1 MADVSTV
8 SPEVSESSERN
19 KAACDALR
27 SDASLES
34 PVAPTTDTSSE
45 HLPALSLED
54 CSAADPMLQAKA
66 LALKEY
72 LHPGHVFGIGI
83 LPENGIEFTDVQNI
97 FRSMSPAQMQD
108 FESAYNN
115 LPDTDD
121 LSTALGRLNDPVKE
135 ATIHALMGRTE
146 GETNWGGYISVALEA
161 ANSGDQNGGGE
172 LMRAIFST
180 MDKAEID
187 AAGTQWAND
196 HGGQTLEDAI
206 KASGLSET
214 DKGLYQSIYMGGADN
229 RDTAVTV
236 QAAKDYISSLD
247 NGYPSDIPRDE
258 WLRRF
263 GDIVSGDTNA
273 TSALLEDPNFVAQYH
288 RVFDG
293 TLLAEGYLNEGRISL
308 TDVISQNR
316 TVIAKLMQGEAS
328 EDFVES
334 ALRNATSEERVDFIA
349 GRALVQSGAELTTT
363 EDQRKADYYNNMM
376 RTFQEAGGTELAA
389 VWEDVLTHGKKTLV
403 SEVAMID
410 SDFEKSQPE
419 LMHMIESMSEE
430 DWKLIHS
437 ADGTQTPELTALID
451 TIGKVAPEFETEAVA
466 RLREMAEA
474 ATYSDAKAGN
484 SSFDEIIARNSDA
497 FSAPNAADVLEAVK
511 NMTDADR
518 EKYFSNEEYR
528 ASVDAVIFPNHQI
541 MKSFID
547 NPVAQAQMLM
557 VQSMLGQIKEDGKAP
572 EMGVVENFAQKV
584 INGEINSSNQL
595 ATLEAVATDPS
606 VQQLLKN
613 YLPMYNEQ
621 MMPANSFEEHLD
633 GYDARTTSLTQ
644 LLMSLD
650 PDGHKA
656 NFGALVNGGKIS
668 EATQMVGDLA
678 PVPGF
683 STLADETTNR
693 FSPEDPRFEVA
704 QNVLDQNGKAEPEDI
719 AQMYLLGMDSHA
731 NGGESYNYRDVLT
744 MLDAAGPEGRTQF
757 YQSMKDKYQVDFVE
771 AFKSRVASENLEGG
785 YKSIFDNA
793 VAQGFNLTTADE
805 VALAALDDNGGYR
818 EFESALSAMSFD
830 ERDQMKAEFAAKG
843 YGDFDSEFLG
853 LIGSNTAELEK
864 YGALISSFEEDPSSK
879 FIQRLLESK
888 DDLSG
893 WDLDGTNEELVRSVL
908 TNRDVLAKYAAA
920 RESLPP
926 EVLAQI
932 DQMYVD
938 AVNDNRTSKENV
950 AAKVN
955 AAVDG
960 ILLVAAVASMLPSG
974 GTSAVAFGALTAASR
989 ASLIDAVKGDGIM
1002 TEDERQ
1008 ANFNRA
1014 MLEAGLFLGP
1024 DAAIQA
1030 FQGVKALAQNPA
1042 IRDLI
1047 IAGADMPEVATVTNK
1062 AAAVISRPTAEQLAA
1077 IRRVDDVV
1085 PEQVVPAIKQ
1095 PTAEELAAIRN
1106 VDAATP
1112 EEVVATVKQPT
1123 PEELAAIRNV
1133 DNAAPEEVVA
1143 TVKQPTPEELAA
1155 IRNVDA
1161 ATPEEVVATVKQPT
1175 PEELAAI
1182 RNVPDELV
1190 IPRGTIFPT
1199 TAAEILEAQPQAEQ
1213 TDFEPPTPNDALIA
1227 MATVKRGE
1235 GPWQT
1240 AERIL
1245 AAAGGGYDVMEVR
1258 ALTNAIKAIY
1268 AADSNNPDISGLK
1281 VNHQFITDANFE
1293 QLVNSVSNE
1302 DVKAALM
1309 GFAA

>member
-8 SPEVSESSERN
+8 NPEVAVDDSEKRS
-19 KAACDALR
+19 AAAADALR
-27 SDASLES
+27 TDASMEDLTVS
-34 PVAPTTDTSSE
+34 TTDTASE
-45 HLPALSLED
+45 YLTDLTLVDGKAVDPVLE
-54 CSAADPMLQAKA
+54 AKA
-66 LALKEY
+66 LALKEF
-72 LHPGHVFGIGI
+72 LNPGNMLNLPF
-83 LPENGIEFTDVQNI
+83 LPENGIEFTDVQNV
-97 FRSMSPAQMQD
+97 FRSMSPAQLQQ
-108 FESAYNN
+108 FESVYNA

-121 LSTALGRLNDPVKE
+121 LSVGLEKLHDPVKE

-146 GETNWGGYISVALEA
+146 GATNWAGYIAVALEA

-172 LMRAIFST
+172 LLRAVFST
-180 MDKAEID
+180 MDKSQIELANSQWTETRGTSLDDAIGASSLSEID
-187 AAGTQWAND
+187 
-196 HGGQTLEDAI
+196 
-206 KASGLSET
+206 KS
-214 DKGLYQSIYMGGADN
+214 LYTSIYKEGADS
-229 RDTAVTV
+229 RDIASTV
-236 QAAKDYISSLD
+236 KSAKDYIASLD
-247 NGYPSDIPRDE
+247 SGYPNDIPLSDS
-258 WLRRF
+258 LRRY
-263 GDIVSGDTNA
+263 GDIVAGAQSQEVINE
-273 TSALLEDPNFVAQYH
+273 LLQDQGFVDAYH
-288 RVFDG
+288 RVFQ
-293 TLLAEGYLNEGRISL
+293 TTPLAEGYLNEGRISL

-316 TVIAKLMQGEAS
+316 NLFAKLLQGESS

-334 ALRNATSEERVDFIA
+334 ALTNANTAERDDFIE
-349 GRALVQSGAELTTT
+349 GRRLVQSGAPAATPE
-363 EDQRKADYYNNMM
+363 EQRKVAYYTDMTN
-376 RTFQEAGGTELAA
+376 TFQEAGGTELAA
-389 VWEDVLTHGKKTLV
+389 VWEDVLTHGKRTLV
-403 SEVAMID
+403 SDVAMID

-419 LMHMIESMSEE
+419 LMHMIESMSAE
-430 DWKLIHS
+430 DWNLIHS
-437 ADGTQTPELTALID
+437 TSAAPTPEMTALID
-451 TIGKVAPEFETEAVA
+451 TISKVAPEFQAEAIT

-474 ATYSDAKAGN
+474 GSYEEARAGN
-484 SSFDEIIARNSDA
+484 SSFDEIVQRNSDA
-497 FSAPNAADVLEAVK
+497 YNAPYAADVLEAVK
-511 NMTDADR
+511 NMTNADR
-518 EKYFSNEEYR
+518 NNYFSNAEYR
-528 ASVDAVIFPNHQI
+528 QTVNEVLFPNHQI
-541 MKSFID
+541 MKSYID
-547 NPVAQAQMLM
+547 DPLAQAQMLM
-557 VQSMLGQIKEDGKAP
+557 AQSMLKQVEQNGEVP
-572 EMGVVENFAQKV
+572 TMGVVENFAQKV

-704 QNVLDQNGKAEPEDI
+704 QNVLEQNGKAEPEDI

-744 MLDAAGPEGRTQF
+744 MLDAAGPEGRSQF

-771 AFKSRVASENLEGG
+771 GFKSRVASENLEGG
-785 YKSIFDNA
+785 YKRVFDNA

-805 VALAALDDNGGYR
+805 VALAALDDQGGYR
-818 EFESALSAMSFD
+818 EFESTLAAMSFD

-853 LIGSNTAELEK
+853 LIGSSTAELEK

-893 WDLDGTNEELVRSVL
+893 WDLDGTNEELVRSIL

-989 ASLIDAVKGDGIM
+989 AALIDSVKGDGIM
-1002 TEDERQ
+1002 TEEERQ

-1030 FQGVKALAQNPA
+1030 FKGVKALAQNPA

-1047 IAGADMPEVATVTNK
+1047 IASADMPEVSTVTNK
-1062 AAAVISRPTAEQLAA
+1062 AAAVVSRPTAEELAA
-1077 IRRVDDVV
+1077 IRKVDDVV
-1085 PEQVVPAIKQ
+1085 PEQVLPVVKQ
-1095 PTAEELAAIRN
+1095 PTAEELAAIRT

-1112 EEVVATVKQPT
+1112 EEVVATVRQPS
-1123 PEELAAIRNV
+1123 PEELAAIRKV
-1133 DNAAPEEVVA
+1133 DDVVPEQVLPV
-1143 TVKQPTPEELAA
+1143 VKQPTA
-1155 IRNVDA
+1155 
-1161 ATPEEVVATVKQPT
+1161 
-1175 PEELAAI
+1175 EELAAI

-1199 TAAEILEAQPQAEQ
+1199 TAAEVLEAQPQAEQ

-1245 AAAGGGYDVMEVR
+1245 AAAGGDYDVMEVR